1 MLKQVPVSELV
12 PGMKVTQVITQSG
25 PVKIRKVGF
34 IRSPDMIKG
43 LKEMGVTLVEVDF
56 DQSLN
61 VDLESD
67 ESDTNEVVA
76 LDETENTTTATQRL
90 VMSNRQI
97 SDVDRQLSQQFY
109 RSSFMPAVDQ
119 MPSKWTIYGKP
130 YAILLVFVVLGILIG
145 SVSSY
150 TILAISNNSNLSLA
164 KWLDTSIG
172 STPDSAKSP
181 SDVQSNLNE
190 VTSQGTSTVDNNVD
204 VKSQKQNDKSET
216 IDPINQATQER
227 AEDSAENIV
236 SNEATGVMQVKTST
250 TQKKEEPPVQRQLVN
265 GVLLEEGQKLLG
277 YQGTEDD
284 VDESPKSEIPKTIS
298 NKQSNNSDSNTDKP
312 LNSALY
318 RRIQQVAK
326 DVDDQP
332 SLPNPQLVKVTDLND
347 LPRIDQLSA
356 ALLTQMPSMSFSAH
370 MYASNPQD
378 RWVRVNSKR
387 VGEGDIIAN
396 NVMLKRIES
405 EKVVLEYKGTEFTMN
420 ALSDW

>member
-1 MLKQVPVSELV
+1 
-12 PGMKVTQVITQSG
+12 
-25 PVKIRKVGF
+25 
-34 IRSPDMIKG
+34 
-43 LKEMGVTLVEVDF
+43 
-56 DQSLN
+56 
-61 VDLESD
+61 
-67 ESDTNEVVA
+67 
-76 LDETENTTTATQRL
+76 
-90 VMSNRQI
+90 
-97 SDVDRQLSQQFY
+97 
-109 RSSFMPAVDQ
+109 
-119 MPSKWTIYGKP
+119 
-130 YAILLVFVVLGILIG
+130 LVFVVLGILIG

-236 SNEATGVMQVKTST
+236 SNEPTGVMQVKTST